1 MGGWVE
7 DRGRGLR
14 APLDDWQPPP
24 KWGVG
29 AHAKHLRNLYVYFWR
44 WAAWKV
50 FGGDP
55 YRSGTDKSE
64 AKWTERRG
72 VVCFITVAGFLNGPG
87 FQKMRADL
95 RREADEIY
103 VVDCT
108 PEGHQP
114 PIGSRIFQAVQ
125 QPVCIVL
132 ALRRSAQKSEN
143 PATVR
148 FRSLSEGSRA
158 LKFQELAGLTIDDEA
173 WVEAPAEWR
182 APFLPAG
189 AAAWVSYPALE
200 DLFTYNGS
208 GVMTG
213 RTWAIAPDA
222 ESLRRRWER
231 LRDELGACPRNGGFW
246 WRRLRELDFCLLMS
260 KTFRPWTIDQPL
272 LLPPSVQDFVGE
284 DHLARF
290 ILALVLEHLD
300 LGEIEAAYASERGQP
315 PFDPAMM
322 TALLLYGYCHGV
334 YSSRRIAKA
343 TRERVDFMSIVGLDP
358 PDFRTV
364 SDFRKR
370 HLKAL
375 AGLFGQVLK
384 LCEQAGFV
392 KLGHVALDGTKI
404 KANASKHKA
413 MSYER
418 MEKRAAE
425 LEAEVERWLSAAEAA
440 DAEEDR
446 AFGRD
451 KSGAELPKWVADK
464 KKRAEKI
471 RAAKAE
477 LEAEAK
483 AAAAA
488 KAKAQA
494 EAEERRQ
501 AEGRKKPG
509 KPAAPP
515 SEEPDPKAQKNFTDP
530 ESRIMKTKDGF
541 IQGYNAQAAVDA
553 TAQVIV
559 AYGLDAKQS
568 DQHQLAPI
576 ADAIEANLGKK
587 PTQLSADAGY
597 CSDANLAAMEEREID
612 AYIAPGRAKHAGEG
626 EGGGARVAAMR
637 ERIKAGG
644 RSSPYRLRKQ
654 LPEPVFGQIK
664 QARGFRQ
671 FLLRGVEKVAN
682 EWGLVCLAHNI
693 LKLAQ
698 GRTSS
703 LAALAMG

>member
-1 MGGWVE
+1 
-7 DRGRGLR
+7 
-14 APLDDWQPPP
+14 
-24 KWGVG
+24 
-29 AHAKHLRNLYVYFWR
+29 
-44 WAAWKV
+44 
-50 FGGDP
+50 
-55 YRSGTDKSE
+55 
-64 AKWTERRG
+64 
-72 VVCFITVAGFLNGPG
+72 
-87 FQKMRADL
+87 
-95 RREADEIY
+95 
-103 VVDCT
+103 
-108 PEGHQP
+108 
-114 PIGSRIFQAVQ
+114 
-125 QPVCIVL
+125 
-132 ALRRSAQKSEN
+132 
-143 PATVR
+143 
-148 FRSLSEGSRA
+148 
-158 LKFQELAGLTIDDEA
+158 
-173 WVEAPAEWR
+173 
-182 APFLPAG
+182 
-189 AAAWVSYPALE
+189 
-200 DLFTYNGS
+200 
-208 GVMTG
+208 
-213 RTWAIAPDA
+213 
-222 ESLRRRWER
+222 
-231 LRDELGACPRNGGFW
+231 
-246 WRRLRELDFCLLMS
+246 MS
-260 KTFRPWTIDQPL
+260 KSFRPWMIDQPL
-272 LLPPSVQDFVGE
+272 LLPAIVQDFVGA

-290 ILALVLEHLD
+290 VLALVVEQLD
-300 LGEIEAAYASERGQP
+300 LREIEGTYGSARGQP

-322 TALLLYGYCHGV
+322 TALLLYAYCNGV

-343 TRERVDFMSIVGLDP
+343 ARERVDFMSIVGLDA

-375 AGLFGQVLK
+375 AGLFAQVLK
-384 LCEQAGFV
+384 LCDRAGLT

-404 KANASKHKA
+404 RANASKHKA

-418 MEKRAAE
+418 MAKRAAE
-425 LEAEVERWLSAAEAA
+425 LDAEVAQWMSAAEAA
-440 DAEEDR
+440 DAQEDE

-451 KSGAELPKWVADK
+451 KSGEELPDWVANK

-488 KAKAQA
+488 EARARA
-494 EAEERRQ
+494 EAEEKRK

-559 AYGLDAKQS
+559 AHGLDAKQS
-568 DQHQLAPI
+568 DQHQLTPI
-576 ADAIEANLGKK
+576 TDAIEANLGRK

-597 CSDANLAAMEEREID
+597 CSDANLAALEERKVD
-612 AYIAPGRAKHAGEG
+612 AYVAPGRAKHASAG
-626 EGGGARVAAMR
+626 EGGGARIAAMR
-637 ERIKAGG
+637 EKIKAGG
-644 RSSPYRLRKQ
+644 HASPYRLRKQ

-671 FLLRGVEKVAN
+671 FLLRGVEKVAA

-698 GRTSS
+698 GRTPSP
-703 LAALAMG
+703 AALATG